1 MDERVKLNRFNFYE
15 IVNKPSAEVLKKY
28 YSEKYFQQ
36 SSGNYRKEYSESE
49 VHHKYQQAARKFRV
63 LERMGMDRPGSLLDI
78 GCGEGWALSFF
89 HQQGWLVQGLD
100 YSSDSCKMMNEEVA
114 GKIQPGD
121 IDDNLNLL
129 VAENKQY
136 DTVLLDN
143 VLEHVVQ
150 PFELAR
156 QLLQLVSDYG
166 FLVVEVPND
175 FSVLQEYLLK
185 NEKIDQEFWVA
196 PPDHLSYFN
205 REGLVRMMNE
215 AGWKE
220 LFVFC
225 DYPID
230 IHLLN
235 PDTNY
240 KADPSKG
247 RNVHLARV
255 ELDNLLDCISLDKT
269 IDLYEQLASLGLGRN
284 LIAFFGKS

>member
-143 VLEHVVQ
+143 VLEHVLQ

-235 PDTNY
+235 PETNY